1 MNWASSTPLMD
12 SKERGPEF
20 WAPTHPSVP
29 LNVKPKSLTKQLA
42 ETQVHPITIQIPQG
56 AQTHLFFFFLLREN
70 LSHCRPTHSIFKEKY
85 GKDLSLHLEW
95 STSQH
100 CRPPLRGSTVTPLSY
115 SPLLSLVFM
124 HLGLLALTYS
134 LNLITV
140 RYYMSKLLGWPG
152 DEKPNQYSQYLPPL
166 ISVARVSPAI
176 SNRS

>member
-1 MNWASSTPLMD
+1 MNWASSTPVMD

-20 WAPTHPSVP
+20 LAPTPSIP
-29 LNVKPKSLTKQLA
+29 LNVKPTSPTKQLA
-42 ETQVHPITIQIPQG
+42 ETQVHPIMIQIPRG
-56 AQTHLFFFFLLREN
+56 AQTHLFFFLLWEN
-70 LSHCRPTHSIFKEKY
+70 LSHCWPIHGIFKEKY
-85 GKDLSLHLEW
+85 SKDISLHLEW

-100 CRPPLRGSTVTPLSY
+100 CRPPLRLYSNTTFLQSTSQPG
-115 SPLLSLVFM
+115 FM
-124 HLGLLALTYS
+124 HLGLLALTYW